1 MEAILV
7 ITTII
12 SVLLIILVYLQS
24 AAAKANGSSILGNEN
39 VELFEN
45 SKARGIDKIILY
57 STGVLTTLF
66 FIMVIMSHMM
76 F

>member
-1 MEAILV
+1 MEAILI

-12 SVLLIILVYLQS
+12 SVLIIILVYLQA

-45 SKARGIDKIILY
+45 SKARGIDKVILY